1 MSFASD
7 VKAYTMPSGTA
18 QATAITGRTRLQGL
32 YYVHGNSAGAT
43 LTFSDGSSAGATTRY
58 TISSPGASA
67 AEDLTIPDNGILFKE
82 GIHLQ
87 NSSTAEITSVTF
99 YYVGGGTS

>member
-1 MSFASD
+1 MSFSSD

-43 LTFSDGSSAGATTRY
+43 LTFSDGSSAGATSRY

-87 NSSTAEITSVTF
+87 NSNTAEITSVTF

>member
-7 VKAYTMPSGTA
+7 VKAYTLPVGTA

-43 LTFSDGSSAGATTRY
+43 LTFSDGTSAGATTRY
-58 TISSPGASA
+58 TIASPGASA

-82 GIHLQ
+82 GIHLA

>member
-7 VKAYTMPSGTA
+7 VNAYTMPSGTA

>member
-1 MSFASD
+1 MSFSSD

-43 LTFSDGSSAGATTRY
+43 LTFSDGISAGATTKY